1 MHKKGPV
8 EKIRNK
14 VHFWVDSTTRKDTI
28 MAPRIRL
35 RSILLTVGKLG
46 PHIPKKKKK
55 NSRYTKK
62 REILSNICHQY
73 SEV

>member
-35 RSILLTVGKLG
+35 SSILLMVGKLG
-46 PHIPKKKKK
+46 PHVWKKKKT
-55 NSRYTKK
+55 SRYTKK
-62 REILSNICHQY
+62 RGILCNICHQH

>member
-46 PHIPKKKKK
+46 PHIPKKKK

-62 REILSNICHQY
+62 REILSNICHRH